1 MSATVQAPG
10 PVLVGVDG
18 STRNASA
25 VAWAAAEAVSSSA
38 PLVLVHDDGGAGEAA
53 GRATLD
59 RAAAE
64 VAKVDRALR
73 PTIQVLTAHGAAVG
87 LVETAHELERAEQQH
102 SGQAAAGTATVVVGR
117 RGAGGFRA
125 MNLGSTARRLVHQD
139 GPPTVVVPSGWDPAT
154 VEPGAPVVV
163 DARCAEDET
172 GAHALATAM
181 ARAHRDQRPVVAV
194 SVWSV
199 PPEQASAGRSIAQ
212 VWAEYA
218 DRAERELEERLQ
230 PWRTAYPSVKVVAVA
245 TDRHP
250 VAALLDQASGAE
262 LLVVPRGVT
271 GCAVVEYADCPVAVV

>member
-1 MSATVQAPG
+1 MA
-10 PVLVGVDG
+10 
-18 STRNASA
+18 RI
-25 VAWAAAEAVSSSA
+25 
-38 PLVLVHDDGGAGEAA
+38 
-53 GRATLD
+53 D
-59 RAAAE
+59 RE
-64 VAKVDRALR
+64 LR
-73 PTIQVLTAHGAAVG
+73 PTVQVLTAHGAAVG
-87 LVETAHELERAEQQH
+87 LVETAHELERAGRQQH
-102 SGQAAAGTATVVVGR
+102 SGQPAAGTATVVVGR

-154 VEPGAPVVV
+154 VEPTAPVVV
-163 DARCAEDET
+163 DARCVDGEPDTQAL
-172 GAHALATAM
+172 GAAM
-181 ARAHRDQRPVVAV
+181 ARAHREQRPVVAV

-218 DRAERELEERLQ
+218 DRAERELDERLQ

-262 LLVVPRGVT
+262 LLVVRRGVT
-271 GCAVVEYADCPVAVV
+271 GCAVVEYADCPVIVV